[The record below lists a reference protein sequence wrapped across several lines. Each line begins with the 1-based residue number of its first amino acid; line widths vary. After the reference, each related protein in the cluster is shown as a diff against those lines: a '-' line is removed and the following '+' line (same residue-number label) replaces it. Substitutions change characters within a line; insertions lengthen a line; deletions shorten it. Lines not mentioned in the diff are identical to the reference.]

1 MKRTYIRYR
10 YIIIWLLLTSC
21 KHYLDAKPDVKLE
34 VPTTI
39 QDLQLLMDDYGTMN
53 NAWPAAGG
61 LMSDNF
67 YLAAADWNAL
77 PESDQDLY
85 IWQRT
90 DQTNDY
96 WNAPYQAIL
105 NTNVV
110 LENVDKARSTGSAE
124 DWNNLKGTALF
135 FRAMYFHALAQLFAK
150 PYDATTAAQD
160 PGIPLRLTS
169 NYNDPTVRATVA
181 QTYDRILYDLKTAL
195 TLLPGT
201 PAIKSRPGKP
211 AAYGALALVYLD
223 MRDYVRAGAYADSCL
238 QLYNRLMDYNA
249 LDTLADAPVPRFND
263 EVIFEMISPIANAL
277 LPAVCKIDTAFYN
290 TYAVNDLRK
299 RIYFT
304 GTDANSFKGDY
315 AGMGADNGYI
325 FAGIVTDEM
334 YLVRAESRARA
345 GNTSQAMSDL
355 NALLVKRWR
364 KGAFVP
370 LIAADATDALKQIL
384 RERRKELL
392 FRSARWA
399 DLRRLQQE
407 PAFAI
412 TPQRMLNGQT
422 YTLPL
427 NSPRYVLQIPGNV
440 VSMTGIAQNP

>member
-10 YIIIWLLLTSC
+10 YIIIGLLLASC
-21 KHYLDAKPDVKLE
+21 KHYLDARPDVKLE
-34 VPTTI
+34 VPVTI
-39 QDLQLLMDDYGTMN
+39 QDLQLLMDDYSIMN
-53 NAWPAAGG
+53 NTWPAAGG
-61 LMSDNF
+61 LLADNF
-67 YLAAADWNAL
+67 YLAEADWNVL
-77 PESDQDLY
+77 PESDQELY

-96 WNAPYQAIL
+96 WNGPYQAIL

-110 LENVDKARSTGSAE
+110 LENIDKARSTGSVE

-150 PYDATTAAQD
+150 PYDAATAAQD
-160 PGIPLRLTS
+160 PGIPLRYTS
-169 NYNDPTVRATVA
+169 NYNDPTVRASVA
-181 QTYDRILYDLKTAL
+181 QTYDRILSDLKTAL

-223 MRDYVRAGAYADSCL
+223 MRDYAHAGAYADSCL
-238 QLYNRLMDYNA
+238 QLYNRLMDYNE
-249 LDTLADAPVPRFND
+249 LDALADAPVPRFND
-263 EVIFEMISPIANAL
+263 EVIFEMISPNTGAL
-277 LPAVCKIDTAFYN
+277 FPAVCKIDTLLYN
-290 TYAVNDLRK
+290 TYAGNDLRK
-299 RIYFT
+299 RICFT
-304 GTDANSFKGDY
+304 GNSFKGDY

-345 GNTSQAMSDL
+345 GNATQAMNDL

-364 KGAFVP
+364 QGTFVP
-370 LIAADATDALKQIL
+370 LTAADATDALKQIL
-384 RERRKELL
+384 RERKKELL

-407 PAFAI
+407 PAFAV
-412 TPQRMLNGQT
+412 TPQRILNGQA
-422 YTLPL
+422 YTLPP
-427 NSPRYVLQIPGNV
+427 NSARYVLQIPGNV
-440 VSMTGIAQNP
+440 ISMTGIEQNP